1 MKSIYEFNDYKR
13 FLAGVE
19 AARSGLQRGFRSRLA
34 EAIGCQAPFITQVL
48 NSSAHFSLEQ
58 AIRSARFIGLNSGE
72 ERFFLLM
79 IQHSRAGNKELEQF
93 FANEI
98 QKMREEYLDISK
110 RVKVDVVLSEVA
122 KTHYYSHWYYSAIH
136 VLVTIPKF
144 RNTDSIAQ
152 ALGLTRLQI
161 QNALLF
167 LTTHGL
173 IEEKNGSFVPGNTQ
187 LHLGKKSPHVYQH
200 HQNWR
205 LKTLE
210 SLGADSYEQNLH
222 YSTVSS
228 LSEKDVE
235 KIRAMMLK
243 VIEDYVEQVK
253 PSKEETLYAFTLDFF
268 KLLKS

>member
-1 MKSIYEFNDYKR
+1 MKSIFEFSEYKQ
-13 FLAGVE
+13 FLGEVE
-19 AARSGLQRGFRSRLA
+19 ASRASIQRGFRSRLA

-58 AIRSARFIGLNSGE
+58 AIRCARFVGLNAGE

-79 IQHSRAGNKELEQF
+79 IQHSRAGNRELTQF
-93 FANEI
+93 FENEMQI
-98 QKMREEYLDISK
+98 MRDEYLDISK
-110 RVKVDVVLSEVA
+110 RVKVDVVLGEEA
-122 KTHYYSHWYYSAIH
+122 KTQYYSHWYYSAIH

-144 RNTDSIAQ
+144 RDIDSIAQ

-173 IEEKNGSFVPGNTQ
+173 VEEKNGTFVPGSTQ
-187 LHLGKKSPHVYQH
+187 LHLGKKSPHVFQH

-205 LKTLE
+205 LKTLDT
-210 SLGADSYEQNLH
+210 LGSDAYEQNLH

-228 LSEKDVE
+228 LSEKDAE
-235 KIRAMMLK
+235 KIRAMMLQ
-243 VIEDYVEQVK
+243 VIEDYVEKVK

-268 KLLKS
+268 KLLK